1 MMNAKLSRK
10 FLKFFEKF
18 HHILFIR
25 SKMAVFSLSI
35 IGICQVAFIRK
46 NAFDLLIVLFVL
58 ASLPQ
63 ILFSMLLL
71 CLQEISAMGSQESS
85 RQPVHQFSGYLLYLI
100 THFLQRC
107 CRHSL
112 SCLYR
117 LEIGM
122 RRRRLHR
129 RPVQRSLHAHSISR
143 NKRLLSC
150 DMITTT
156 III

>member
-63 ILFSMLLL
+63 ILFSMLL
-71 CLQEISAMGSQESS
+71 
-85 RQPVHQFSGYLLYLI
+85 
-100 THFLQRC
+100 
-107 CRHSL
+107 SL
-112 SCLYR
+112 SAGNLRYGIPGIVPAAGPSVFW
-117 LEIGM
+117 LPSVPDNALSEKDSPAW
-122 RRRRLHR
+122 H
-129 RPVQRSLHAHSISR
+129 P
-143 NKRLLSC
+143 LLPQAGN
-150 DMITTT
+150 TYG
-156 III
+156 

>member
-1 MMNAKLSRK
+1 
-10 FLKFFEKF
+10 
-18 HHILFIR
+18 
-25 SKMAVFSLSI
+25 MAVFSLSI

-100 THFLQRC
+100 THFLKRIR
-107 CRHSL
+107 RHGIL
-112 SCLYR
+112 CFHR
-117 LEIGM
+117 PEIRM
-122 RRRRLHR
+122 VAAVSTAALFNVVFTPTEF
-129 RPVQRSLHAHSISR
+129 PVTSVS
-143 NKRLLSC
+143 
-150 DMITTT
+150 
-156 III
+156 